1 MTRRSTQGEEAMDT
15 QESLFSE
22 KDLAYLRKQKIY
34 IATPCYGGMTS
45 AFYTQ
50 GIAAVF
56 QIAGAYGLTIA
67 YQTIA
72 NESLITRARN
82 QIVSD
87 FLSIDYTHL
96 IFIDADIQFKALDVF
111 RLILHRK
118 KDAVVAGAYPMK
130 AINWNAMDGE
140 KTLEERIEAASTYV
154 INLPPDQT
162 RDESSFSV
170 ELQGDLLEV
179 LDAGTGFMVIPRG
192 VLDTMIKEYGEE
204 ISYLGDDTYVDGKSG
219 ILKKHEKTFYALF
232 DTSIELKTNR
242 YLSED
247 YTFCRRFQDIGGKI
261 YIDHK
266 IVLNHVGSYV
276 FRGYQFCKTTDDK

>member
-1 MTRRSTQGEEAMDT
+1 MTKE
-15 QESLFSE
+15 QEGLFND
-22 KDLAYLRKQKIY
+22 KDLAYLKKQKIY
-34 IATPCYGGMTS
+34 IATPCYGGMTA

-50 GIAAVF
+50 GIASVF
-56 QIAGAYGLTIA
+56 QIAGAYGFSIA
-67 YQTIA
+67 YQTIV

-87 FLSIDYTHL
+87 FLSTDYTYL
-96 IFIDADIQFKALDVF
+96 VFIDADIQFNSLDVF

-130 AINWNAMDGE
+130 AINWRAVNEE
-140 KTLEERIEAASTYV
+140 KSLEARLEAASTYA
-154 INLPPDQT
+154 INLPPEKT
-162 RDESSFSV
+162 KGKKNISV
-170 ELQGDLLEV
+170 ELEGDLLEV
-179 LDAGTGFMVIPRG
+179 LDAGTGFMAIHRE
-192 VLDTMIKEYGEE
+192 VLEKMIEEYADD
-204 ISYLGDDTYVDGKSG
+204 ISYTGDDTYVDGKTG
-219 ILKKHEKTFYALF
+219 ELKRSEKTFYALF

-247 YTFCRRFQDIGGKI
+247 YTFCRRWQDIGGKI

-276 FRGYQFCKTTDDK
+276 YRGYQFCKTPDEK

>member
-1 MTRRSTQGEEAMDT
+1 VAEE
-15 QESLFSE
+15 QEGHFSK

-45 AFYTQ
+45 SFYTQ
-50 GIAAVF
+50 GMASLF
-56 QIAGAYGLTIA
+56 QLAGAYGIPIA
-67 YQTIA
+67 YQTIV

-87 FLSIDYTHL
+87 FMTLEEYTHL
-96 IFIDADIQFKALDVF
+96 VFIDADIQFQALDVF

-118 KDAVVAGAYPMK
+118 DKAVVAGAYPMK
-130 AINWNAMDGE
+130 AINWNAVSE
-140 KTLEERIEAASTYV
+140 QTTLEKALEAASTYV
-154 INLPPDQT
+154 VNLPSEQT
-162 RDESSFSV
+162 KGKDVITV
-170 ELQGDLLEV
+170 ELEGDLLEV
-179 LDAGTGFMVIPRG
+179 LDAGTGFMAIPRK
-192 VLDTMIKEYGEE
+192 VFEMMIEEYGDD
-204 ISYLGDDTYVDGKSG
+204 ISYTGDDTYVDSKTGV
-219 ILKKHEKTFYALF
+219 LRRENKTFYALF

-247 YTFCRRFQDIGGKI
+247 YTFCRRWQDIGGKI

-276 FRGYQFCKTTDDK
+276 YRGYQFCKTPNEK